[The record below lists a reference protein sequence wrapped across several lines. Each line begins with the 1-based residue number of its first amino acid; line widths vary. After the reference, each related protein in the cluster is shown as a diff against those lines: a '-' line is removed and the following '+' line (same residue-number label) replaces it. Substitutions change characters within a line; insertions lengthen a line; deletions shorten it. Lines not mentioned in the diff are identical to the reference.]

1 MNALDEVLRDLERG
15 RFCDC
20 PHHDAYLAS
29 QNTWLWG
36 VLAEL
41 ERQQFSGAVE
51 VDFRKGKALMFC
63 KIQGGGAVDG
73 CPAAPLILNVGH
85 TPAVCG
91 GTACW
96 WIRLTSLI
104 FNQRSI

>member
-1 MNALDEVLRDLERG
+1 MKLLEIKLETG
-15 RFCDC
+15 AELPCDC

-29 QNTWLWG
+29 KNTWLWG

-63 KIQGGGAVDG
+63 KIQGANADE
-73 CPAAPLILNVGH
+73 
-85 TPAVCG
+85 
-91 GTACW
+91 
-96 WIRLTSLI
+96 
-104 FNQRSI
+104 